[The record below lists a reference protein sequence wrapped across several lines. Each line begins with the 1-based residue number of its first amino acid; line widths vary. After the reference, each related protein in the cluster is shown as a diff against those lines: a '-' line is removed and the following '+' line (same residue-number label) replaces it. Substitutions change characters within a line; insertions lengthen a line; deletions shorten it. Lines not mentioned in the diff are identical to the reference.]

1 MAKRPP
7 IGKCIHCL
15 KDRVERNWDH
25 VFPVGW
31 YPDTTP
37 DNIDKWKAP
46 SCVACNSALGRVE
59 SRFISLIA
67 LTLDPMARETA
78 GIPEKVLRSLK
89 SEFARN
95 VVDALA
101 RTAAAKRV
109 TGSIYRGPFEA
120 ENIYPTA
127 GSEAARNGS
136 DPIPFLIPVELFE
149 KVTEKIVRGIMYVET
164 GRFIEPPLRVQFFP
178 DGPNMPSSEFA
189 QVIRTHG
196 KTLERQPGIQI
207 NHAIAPE
214 DGFSGFFEIVFWG
227 GQMKTYA
234 SVGAD

>member
-67 LTLDPMARETA
+67 LTLDPKVRETA
-78 GIPEKVLRSLK
+78 GIPQKVLRSLK
-89 SEFARN
+89 PELARN
-95 VVDALA
+95 EIDALA
-101 RTAAAKRV
+101 RLAAANRV
-109 TGSIYRGPFEA
+109 TGSIYRGPFELQ
-120 ENIYPTA
+120 NVYPTA
-127 GSEAARNGS
+127 GSEAARAGS
-136 DPIPFLIPVELFE
+136 DPIPFLIPAALFE
-149 KVTEKIVRGIMYVET
+149 KVTEKIVRGIMYVEK
-164 GRFIEPPLRVQFFP
+164 GRFIEPPLQVQFFP
-178 DGPNMPSSEFA
+178 DGPHMPGSEFVQA
-189 QVIRTHG
+189 IRTHG
-196 KTLERQPGIQI
+196 KTTERQPGIQI
-207 NHAIAPE
+207 NYAIAPE
-214 DGFSGFFEIVFWG
+214 DGISGLFEIVFWG

-234 SVGAD
+234 SVGKD